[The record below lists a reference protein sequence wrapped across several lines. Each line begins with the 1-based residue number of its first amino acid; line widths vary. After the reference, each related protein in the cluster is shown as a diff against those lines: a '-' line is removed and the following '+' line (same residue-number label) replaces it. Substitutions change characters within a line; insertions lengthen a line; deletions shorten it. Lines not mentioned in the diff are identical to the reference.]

1 MDSFLTPSTEYET
14 HTSIKNSRFIAACAS
29 VKGRLQA
36 KEFITA
42 RARLHP
48 DANHHCWAIVAGA
61 PWDVHLQDQSD
72 DGEPRGSAGKHWLSV
87 LSHSE
92 FGHYV

>member
-48 DANHHCWAIVAGA
+48 DAN
-61 PWDVHLQDQSD
+61 D
-72 DGEPRGSAGKHWLSV
+72 DREPRVSTGKHRLSV